1 MKTGKI
7 GLFVLVILLI
17 AACALPAIPAKPTTA
32 PPTATK
38 PPTSTP
44 APTATFT
51 ATPPEAN
58 LKYNWDYWGVLIPGL
73 YHLYGKLPSL
83 DDLVDVTLKN
93 TGKTP
98 LRVKAE
104 AEVETYTDWAVAT
117 VSLAPGEEKVVS
129 LHPVLQP
136 EAIER
141 LSSLREA
148 NLHLRLSLVAPKQE
162 VLSDFT
168 DTITIQA
175 RRDFP
180 WGLYKEID
188 GMSIHENNM
197 LLAAWVTPNDPA
209 VEEWIRD
216 AANYTSNGSMPSG
229 YDYDV
234 RERLEAL
241 WQALDEDYEV
251 TYVSTAVD
259 MGNPDEEGLD
269 FQRIRFPREVLSQKS
284 ANCIET
290 TLLWAS
296 AAEALRL
303 HPYIILVPGHAY
315 VAIDSV
321 PDGSRAYFIE
331 TTLIG
336 SGDFDDAVDAGGKEW
351 DEDGDKV
358 ENHAENYEYDMVDVE
373 EAREKGILPMPWH

>member
-7 GLFVLVILLI
+7 GFLLLI
-17 AACALPAIPAKPTTA
+17 AFLITACALPAASPPPTPA
-32 PPTATK
+32 PPTAT
-38 PPTSTP
+38 STP
-44 APTATFT
+44 LPTATPT
-51 ATPPEAN
+51 APPLEN
-58 LKYNWDYWGVLIPGL
+58 SLKYDWDYWAVLIPGL
-73 YHLYGKLPSL
+73 YHLYGKLPDL
-83 DDLVDVTLKN
+83 DDLVDVDVKN
-93 TGKTP
+93 TGNVP

-104 AEVETYTDWAVAT
+104 AQVETYTDWAIET
-117 VSLAPGEEKVVS
+117 VMLAPGEEKDIS

-136 EAIER
+136 ESIER

-188 GMSIHENNM
+188 GMSIHKNNL

-216 AANYTSNGSMPSG
+216 AANYTPNGDMPSG

-234 RERLEAL
+234 GDRLKAL
-241 WQALDEDYEV
+241 WEALDEDYEV
-251 TYVSTAVD
+251 TYVSTIVD

-269 FQRIRFPREVLSQKS
+269 FQRIRFPREVLSQQS

-321 PDGSRAYFIE
+321 PDGSKAYFIE

-336 SGDFDDAVDAGGKEW
+336 SGDFEDAIQVGGDEW
-351 DEDGDKV
+351 DKDGDKV
-358 ENHAENYEYDMVDVE
+358 ENHANNYDYDMVDVW
-373 EAREKGILPMPWH
+373 EAREEGILPMPWH

>member
-1 MKTGKI
+1 MKAEKVL
-7 GLFVLVILLI
+7 LFTLSVLVI
-17 AACALPAIPAKPTTA
+17 AACALPKNPSLAAH
-32 PPTATK
+32 PTATK
-38 PPTSTP
+38 TL
-44 APTATFT
+44 APTVT
-51 ATPPEAN
+51 ATPTAPEV
-58 LKYNWDYWGVLIPGL
+58 KYNWDYWGVLIPGL
-73 YHLYGKLPSL
+73 YHLYGKLPNL
-83 DDLVDVTLKN
+83 DDLVDVELKN
-93 TGKTP
+93 TSRSP

-117 VSLAPGEEKVVS
+117 VTLAPDEQKVVS

-188 GMSIHENNM
+188 DMGIHENNM

-216 AANYTSNGSMPSG
+216 AANYTPNGDMPSG

-241 WQALDEDYEV
+241 WEALDEDYDV
-251 TYVSTAVD
+251 TYVSTSVE
-259 MGNPDEEGLD
+259 MGNPSEEGLD
-269 FQRIRFPREVLSQKS
+269 FQRIRFPREVLSQQS

-321 PDGSRAYFIE
+321 PDGSKAYFIE

-336 SGDFDDAVDAGGKEW
+336 SSDFDDAIDVGGKEW

-358 ENHAENYEYDMVDVE
+358 ENHANNYEYDMVDVE